1 MSNSSVLQSLVGQ
14 GLVSEKDVVS
24 AKELQAETGAQL
36 FDTLVRIGAVDED
49 ALINSVSNSWGLPVY
64 TDTHLPEDQE
74 LVKQACET
82 LGLHRRQLEHLQAMV
97 WWAADDGSGR
107 KLCLAARNPLDPQL
121 RETIDRAVLKLEMEF
136 PETPIQVIPG
146 LIAKSSLEVLH
157 SVLDFAES
165 GEDDLGADSDLA
177 RLREMAEEA
186 PTIDLVNQIF
196 AAAIKSRASD
206 IHLEPY
212 EKTFDIRFRV
222 DGVIQSW
229 QNQPRQRF
237 DAVSTRIKLI
247 SRMDISERRLPQDG
261 RQSIRVS
268 GQQFDLRVSSLPGA
282 WGESLVLRLLKKNNT
297 LPSLDDLGLTG
308 GSRQKL
314 QELIESPDGIVLITG
329 PTGSGKSTTLYKCLD
344 EVNDGH
350 KKMITIEDP
359 IEFEMDRV
367 TQTQVK
373 SDIGFTF
380 AKGLRS
386 ILRQDPDVIMIGE
399 IRDPETAA
407 IAVQASL
414 TGHLVL
420 STLHT
425 NSSLLAISRL
435 RDLGLQ
441 PFLIG
446 SAVRGL
452 AAQRLVRRVCPHCAE
467 PSTPPPE
474 LDALLATCADERQ
487 LEAIRANDPSI
498 SWKRAVGCDACSG
511 TGYLGRIALFEIVQI
526 DNEMRE
532 LTLDGATMTVLE
544 GAARRQGFRRL
555 SEDGLEKAMQ
565 GVTTVSEVLRATG
578 GQTEKA
584 GENDV
589 SSVSA

>member
-1 MSNSSVLQSLVGQ
+1 MSEQ
-14 GLVSEKDVVS
+14 DVES
-24 AKELQAETGAQL
+24 AKELQAETGAQM
-36 FDTLVRIGAVDED
+36 FDTLIRIGAVDED
-49 ALINSVSNSWGLPVY
+49 ALINVVAHSWSMPVFADRNLPA
-64 TDTHLPEDQE
+64 DEDAVTE
-74 LVKQACET
+74 ACAA
-82 LGLHRRQLEHLQAMV
+82 LGLNRRTLDKLQAIV
-97 WWAADDGSGR
+97 WWEQKSDTEVT
-107 KLCLAARNPLDPQL
+107 LCLGARNPRDPLL
-121 RETIDRAVLKLEMEF
+121 RETIDQAVMELEQ
-136 PETPIQVIPG
+136 TNDGTSIHIVPG
-146 LIAKSSLEVLH
+146 LISKSSLEMLL
-157 SVLDFAES
+157 SYLS
-165 GEDDLGADSDLA
+165 RNDLSDNDLAGDSDLA
-177 RLREMAEEA
+177 RLRELAEEA

-196 AAAIKSRASD
+196 AAAIKRRASD

-247 SRMDISERRLPQDG
+247 SNMDISERRLPQDG
-261 RQSIRVS
+261 RQSIRLS

-297 LPSLDDLGLTG
+297 LPSLSDLGLTG
-308 GSRQKL
+308 RSMTKFH
-314 QELIESPDGIVLITG
+314 ELIESPNGIVLITG
-329 PTGSGKSTTLYKCLD
+329 PTGSGKSTTLYKGLD
-344 EVNDGH
+344 VVNDGH
-350 KKMITIEDP
+350 KKIITIEDP
-359 IEFEMDRV
+359 IEFEMERI

-467 PSTPPPE
+467 PASAPE
-474 LDALLATCADERQ
+474 ELELLLAACADEAQ
-487 LEAIRANDPSI
+487 ISEARSNAPNLQ
-498 SWKRAVGCDACSG
+498 WKRAKGCDACSG
-511 TGYLGRIALFEIVQI
+511 TGYVGRIALFEIVTI
-526 DNEMRE
+526 DSAMRD
-532 LTLDGATMTVLE
+532 LTLDGATMTELE
-544 GAARRQGFRRL
+544 VAARSQGFRRL
-555 SEDGLEKAMQ
+555 AEDGLDKAMK
-565 GVTTVSEVLRATG
+565 GITTVSEVLRAAV
-578 GQTEKA
+578 GQSDQLD
-584 GENDV
+584 GEND
-589 SSVSA
+589 A

>member
-1 MSNSSVLQSLVGQ
+1 MSKVSVLETLLSQ
-14 GLVSEKDVVS
+14 GLVSERDVAS
-24 AKELQAETGAQL
+24 AKELQAETGTQL

-49 ALINSVSNSWGLPVY
+49 ALIQSVSETWRVPVVQER
-64 TDTHLPEDQE
+64 DLPEEDS
-74 LVKQACET
+74 VVDACET
-82 LGLHRRQLEHLQAMV
+82 LGLNRRTLEHLQAVV
-97 WWAADDGSGR
+97 WWKESVGDHR
-107 KLCLAARNPLDPQL
+107 HLIIAARNPLDPMM
-121 RETIDRAVLKLEMEF
+121 RETIERSVL
-136 PETPIQVIPG
+136 QVEQTSPNLRIDTVPG
-146 LIAKSSLEVLH
+146 LVSRSTLEVLL
-157 SVLDFAES
+157 SFLSRNEFSD
-165 GEDDLGADSDLA
+165 DDLDGDSDLA
-177 RLREMAEEA
+177 RLRELAEEA

-196 AAAIKSRASD
+196 AAAIKRRASD

-212 EKTFDIRFRV
+212 EKTFEVRFRV

-247 SRMDISERRLPQDG
+247 SGMDISERRLPQDG
-261 RQSIRVS
+261 RQSIRIS

-297 LPSLDDLGLTG
+297 LPSFSDLGLTG
-308 GSRQKL
+308 RSMTKFA
-314 QELIESPDGIVLITG
+314 ELIDSPNGIVLITG
-329 PTGSGKSTTLYKCLD
+329 PTGSGKSTTLYKGLD

-350 KKMITIEDP
+350 KKIITIEDP
-359 IEFEMDRV
+359 IEFEMERI

-425 NSSLLAISRL
+425 NSSLLAVSRL

-452 AAQRLVRRVCPHCAE
+452 AAQRLVRRICPDCAE
-467 PSTPPPE
+467 LTTAPDD
-474 LDALLATCADERQ
+474 LDVLLLSCADEAQ
-487 LEAIRANDPSI
+487 IQRAKGQDPSLK
-498 SWKRAVGCDACSG
+498 WARGKGCESCSG
-511 TGYLGRIALFEIVQI
+511 TGYSGRVALFEIVTI
-526 DNEMRE
+526 DNALRE
-532 LTLDGATMTVLE
+532 LILDGASMTELE
-544 GAARRQGFRRL
+544 SAARSQGFRRL
-555 SEDGLEKAMQ
+555 SEDGLEKAMN
-565 GVTTVSEVLRATG
+565 GITTVSEVLRAAG
-578 GQTEKA
+578 GEGSLA
-584 GENDV
+584 DGEDEY
-589 SSVSA
+589 

>member
-1 MSNSSVLQSLVGQ
+1 MSKVSVLETLLSQ
-14 GLVSEKDVVS
+14 GLVSERDVAS
-24 AKELQAETGAQL
+24 AKELQAETGTQL

-49 ALINSVSNSWGLPVY
+49 ALIQSVSETWRVPVVQERDLPSEESVV
-64 TDTHLPEDQE
+64 D
-74 LVKQACET
+74 ACET
-82 LGLHRRQLEHLQAMV
+82 LGLNRRTLEHLQAVV
-97 WWAADDGSGR
+97 WWKEPDGDHR
-107 KLCLAARNPLDPQL
+107 HLIVAARNPLDPL
-121 RETIDRAVLKLEMEF
+121 MRETIERAVLQVEQKS
-136 PETPIQVIPG
+136 PELRIDTVPG
-146 LIAKSSLEVLH
+146 LVSRTTLEVFL
-157 SVLDFAES
+157 SFLSKNEFSD
-165 GEDDLGADSDLA
+165 DDLDGDSDLA
-177 RLREMAEEA
+177 RLRELAEEA

-196 AAAIKSRASD
+196 AAAIKRRASD

-212 EKTFDIRFRV
+212 EKTFEVRFRV

-247 SRMDISERRLPQDG
+247 SGMDISERRLPQDG
-261 RQSIRVS
+261 RQSIRIS

-297 LPSLDDLGLTG
+297 LPSFNDLGLTG
-308 GSRQKL
+308 RSMTKFS
-314 QELIESPDGIVLITG
+314 ELIDSPNGIVLITG
-329 PTGSGKSTTLYKCLD
+329 PTGSGKSTTLYKGLD
-344 EVNDGH
+344 AVNDGH
-350 KKMITIEDP
+350 KKIITIEDP
-359 IEFEMDRV
+359 IEFEMERI

-425 NSSLLAISRL
+425 NSSLLAVSRL

-452 AAQRLVRRVCPHCAE
+452 AAQRLVRRVCPDCGEATAA
-467 PSTPPPE
+467 PDD
-474 LDALLATCADERQ
+474 LDLLLTSCADEAQ
-487 LEAIRANDPSI
+487 IQRAKGHDPSI
-498 SWKRAVGCDACSG
+498 RWMKGKGCETCGG
-511 TGYLGRIALFEIVQI
+511 TGYSGRVALFEIVTI
-526 DNEMRE
+526 DNNLRE
-532 LTLDGATMTVLE
+532 QILDGASMTELE
-544 GAARRQGFRRL
+544 TAARLQGFRRL
-555 SEDGLEKAMQ
+555 SEDGLEKAMN
-565 GVTTVSEVLRATG
+565 GITTVSEVLRAAG
-578 GQTEKA
+578 GESSLSD
-584 GENDV
+584 GEDDY
-589 SSVSA
+589 

>member
-1 MSNSSVLQSLVGQ
+1 MSKSLVLETLVGQ
-14 GLVSEKDVVS
+14 GLVSERDVAS
-24 AKELQAETGAQL
+24 AKELQTETGAQL
-36 FDTLVRIGAVDED
+36 FDTLVRIGAVDEEV
-49 ALINSVSNSWGLPVY
+49 LIETVSNSWGLPVF
-64 TDTHLPEDQE
+64 TEGHIPEDQSAI
-74 LVKQACET
+74 VQACET
-82 LGLHRRQLEHLQAMV
+82 LGLNRRLLESFQAMV
-97 WWAADDGSGR
+97 WWSESNGGGHR
-107 KLCLAARNPLDPQL
+107 LCLAARNPLDPQL
-121 RETIDRAVLKLEMEF
+121 RETIDRSIMQIELKHDGAQIE
-136 PETPIQVIPG
+136 VIAG
-146 LIAKSSLEVLH
+146 LISKSSLDILL
-157 SVLDFAES
+157 SLLDLDDSIAE
-165 GEDDLGADSDLA
+165 GFDGDSDLA

-196 AAAIKSRASD
+196 AAAIKNRASD

-212 EKTFDIRFRV
+212 EKTFDVRFRV

-229 QNQPRQRF
+229 QSQPRQRF

-247 SRMDISERRLPQDG
+247 SNMDISERRLPQDG
-261 RQSIRVS
+261 RQSIRLS

-297 LPSLDDLGLTG
+297 LPSLNDLGLTG
-308 GSRQKL
+308 RSRQKL
-314 QELIESPDGIVLITG
+314 QALIESPNGIVLITG

-344 EVNDGH
+344 EINDGH

-359 IEFEMDRV
+359 IEFEMERV
-367 TQTQVK
+367 MQTQVK

-452 AAQRLVRRVCPHCAE
+452 AAQRLVRRVCPHCSY
-467 PSTPPPE
+467 STSTPPE
-474 LDALLATCADERQ
+474 LDVLLEACADNTQ
-487 LEAIRANDPSI
+487 IDAIRRQDPAI
-498 SWKRAVGCDACSG
+498 QWKKAVGCEACSG
-511 TGYLGRIALFEIVQI
+511 TGYLGRIALFEIVEI
-526 DNEMRE
+526 DNDMRE
-532 LTLDGATMTVLE
+532 LTLDGASMTELE
-544 GAARRQGFRRL
+544 KAARTQGFRRL

-565 GVTTVSEVLRATG
+565 GITTVSEVLRAAV
-578 GQTEKA
+578 GQTDKL
-584 GENDV
+584 GEN
-589 SSVSA
+589 SNGPSV

>member
-1 MSNSSVLQSLVGQ
+1 MSNLSVLESLMDQ
-14 GLVSEKDVVS
+14 GLVSDQDVAS
-24 AKELQAETGAQL
+24 AKELQAETGTQL

-49 ALINSVSNSWGLPVY
+49 ALIESVSQTWRLPVFREQ
-64 TDTHLPEDQE
+64 DLPVEE
-74 LVKQACET
+74 AVLTACEALSLNRRT
-82 LGLHRRQLEHLQAMV
+82 LETLQAVVWWTNESDSDRQL
-97 WWAADDGSGR
+97 S
-107 KLCLAARNPLDPQL
+107 LAARNPLDPLL
-121 RETIDRAVLKLEMEF
+121 RETIDRAALLYEQ
-136 PETPIQVIPG
+136 THGDTSIQIVPG
-146 LIAKSSLEVLH
+146 LITRSSLEVML
-157 SVLDFAES
+157 SYLS
-165 GEDDLGADSDLA
+165 RNDLSDTEIDGDSDLA
-177 RLREMAEEA
+177 RLRELAEEA

-196 AAAIKSRASD
+196 AAAIKRRASD

-212 EKTFDIRFRV
+212 EKTFEIRFRV

-247 SRMDISERRLPQDG
+247 SNMDISERRLPQDG
-261 RQSIRVS
+261 RQSIRLS

-297 LPSLDDLGLTG
+297 LPSLPDLGLTG
-308 GSRQKL
+308 RSMNQFS
-314 QELIESPDGIVLITG
+314 QLIESPNGIVLITG
-329 PTGSGKSTTLYKCLD
+329 PTGSGKSTTLYKGLD

-350 KKMITIEDP
+350 KKIITIEDP
-359 IEFEMDRV
+359 IEFEMERI

-373 SDIGFTF
+373 SEIGFTF

-467 PSTPPPE
+467 PAPAPE
-474 LDALLATCADERQ
+474 DLEVLLMSCADETLNTLARS
-487 LEAIRANDPSI
+487 NDPTLEWRI
-498 SWKRAVGCDACSG
+498 AKGCEACSG
-511 TGYLGRIALFEIVQI
+511 TGYSGRIALFEIVTI
-526 DNEMRE
+526 DNSLRE
-532 LTLDGATMTVLE
+532 LILDGATMTELE
-544 GAARRQGFRRL
+544 AYARTQGFRRL
-555 SEDGLEKAMQ
+555 SEDGLDKAMK
-565 GVTTVSEVLRATG
+565 GVTTVSEVLRAAG
-578 GQTEKA
+578 GQSA
-584 GENDV
+584 QADGEDGL
-589 SSVSA
+589 

>member
-1 MSNSSVLQSLVGQ
+1 MSRSSVLESLIGQ
-14 GLVSEKDVVS
+14 GLVSDKDVAS

-49 ALINSVSNSWGLPVY
+49 ALIESVSSTWGLPVF
-64 TDTHLPEDQE
+64 EDEHFPTEQE
-74 LVKQACET
+74 KVAQACES
-82 LGLHRRQLEHLQAMV
+82 LGLNRRMLEKLQAVV
-97 WWAADDGSGR
+97 WWAGTGEAGHR
-107 KLCLAARNPLDPQL
+107 LCVAARNPLDPQL
-121 RETIDRAVLKLEMEF
+121 REAIDRAVLAF
-136 PETPIQVIPG
+136 ETNNPDTPVEVIPG
-146 LIAKSSLEVLH
+146 LISRASLEVLH
-157 SVLDFAES
+157 SFLYQADPS
-165 GEDDLGADSDLA
+165 DDELNGDSNLA

-196 AAAIKSRASD
+196 AAAIKNRASD

-212 EKTFDIRFRV
+212 EKTFEIRFRV

-229 QNQPRQRF
+229 QNQPRQKF

-247 SRMDISERRLPQDG
+247 SNMDISERRLPQDG
-261 RQSIRVS
+261 RQSIRLS

-282 WGESLVLRLLKKNNT
+282 WGESLVLRLLKKNAT

-308 GSRQKL
+308 RSLNQFR
-314 QELIESPDGIVLITG
+314 ELIGSPDGIVLVTG
-329 PTGSGKSTTLYKCLD
+329 PTGSGKSTTLYTGLD
-344 EVNDGH
+344 EINDGH
-350 KKMITIEDP
+350 KKIITIEDP
-359 IEFEMDRV
+359 IEYEMERV

-407 IAVQASL
+407 IAVQSSL
-414 TGHLVL
+414 TGHMVL

-425 NSSLLAISRL
+425 NSSLLAVSRL

-452 AAQRLVRRVCPHCAE
+452 AAQRLVRRLCPHCSE
-467 PSTPPPE
+467 PSAAPE
-474 LDALLATCADERQ
+474 ELEALLPSCADEAQIQQARSGG
-487 LEAIRANDPSI
+487 NH
-498 SWKRAVGCDACSG
+498 WKRAVGCDHCSG
-511 TGYLGRIALFEIVQI
+511 TGYIGRIALFEIVTI
-526 DNEMRE
+526 DNALRE
-532 LTLDGATMTVLE
+532 LILDGATMTDLE
-544 GAARRQGFRRL
+544 HAARAQGFRRL
-555 SEDGLEKAMQ
+555 SEDGLDKAMH
-565 GVTTVSEVLRATG
+565 GITTVSEVLRAAV
-578 GQTEKA
+578 GQSDQARDEEDA
-584 GENDV
+584 MLQ
-589 SSVSA
+589 S

>member
-1 MSNSSVLQSLVGQ
+1 MSRSSVLDSLVGQ
-14 GLVSEKDVVS
+14 GLVSDKDVAS

-49 ALINSVSNSWGLPVY
+49 ALINSVSTTWGLPVFEDEHFP
-64 TDTHLPEDQE
+64 TDQE
-74 LVKQACET
+74 NVAQACEA
-82 LGLHRRQLEHLQAMV
+82 LRLNRRMLEKLQAIV
-97 WWAADDGSGR
+97 WWAGR
-107 KLCLAARNPLDPQL
+107 GEAGHKLCVAARNPLDPQL
-121 RETIDRAVLKLEMEF
+121 RETIDRATLRF
-136 PETPIQVIPG
+136 ETEHPDDPVEVIPG
-146 LIAKSSLEVLH
+146 LISRASLEVLH
-157 SVLDFAES
+157 SFLHQSDPA
-165 GEDDLGADSDLA
+165 DDELNGDSDLA
-177 RLREMAEEA
+177 RLRELAEEA

-212 EKTFDIRFRV
+212 EKTFEIRFRV

-247 SRMDISERRLPQDG
+247 SNMDISERRLPQDG
-261 RQSIRVS
+261 RQSIRLS

-282 WGESLVLRLLKKNNT
+282 WGESLVLRLLKKNAT

-308 GSRQKL
+308 RSLNKFR
-314 QELIESPDGIVLITG
+314 ELIDSPDGIVLVTG
-329 PTGSGKSTTLYKCLD
+329 PTGSGKSTTLYTGLD

-350 KKMITIEDP
+350 KKIITIEDP
-359 IEFEMDRV
+359 IEYEMERV

-373 SDIGFTF
+373 ADIGFTF

-414 TGHLVL
+414 TGHMVL

-425 NSSLLAISRL
+425 NSSLLAVSRL

-452 AAQRLVRRVCPHCAE
+452 AAQRLVRRICPHCSQPA
-467 PSTPPPE
+467 TPPEE
-474 LDALLATCADERQ
+474 LEVLLAACADQAQIQQAR
-487 LEAIRANDPSI
+487 NGSNH
-498 SWKRAVGCDACSG
+498 WKRAVGCDTCAG
-511 TGYLGRIALFEIVQI
+511 TGYIGRIALFEIVAI
-526 DNEMRE
+526 DNTLRE
-532 LTLDGATMTVLE
+532 LILEGATMTDLE
-544 GAARRQGFRRL
+544 LAARDQGFRRL
-555 SEDGLEKAMQ
+555 SEDGLDKAMN
-565 GVTTVSEVLRATG
+565 GITTVSEVLRAAV
-578 GQTEKA
+578 GQSEQMRDEDNA
-584 GENDV
+584 MQQ
-589 SSVSA
+589 S